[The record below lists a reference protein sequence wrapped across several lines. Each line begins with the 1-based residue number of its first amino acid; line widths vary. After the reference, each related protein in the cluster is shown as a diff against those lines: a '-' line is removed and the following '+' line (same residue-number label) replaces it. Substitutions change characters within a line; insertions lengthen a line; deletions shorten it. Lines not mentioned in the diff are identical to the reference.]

1 MISFDWTTLNQII
14 IKQKK
19 KLPVCV
25 LICLFNK
32 LGRSKAFPQTSHG
45 SKALSP
51 LVGRAFGDDLCT
63 DNDESNRS
71 PVLLAIDD
79 DADESPETD
88 LCSSSVLD
96 GGEIGR
102 RTRDSKDIDKSSG
115 ESVTKKKQN

>member
-1 MISFDWTTLNQII
+1 M
-14 IKQKK
+14 
-19 KLPVCV
+19 CV

-45 SKALSP
+45 NKALSP
-51 LVGRAFGDDLCT
+51 LVGLAFGDDLCT
-63 DNDESNRS
+63 DNDESNKS

-79 DADESPETD
+79 DAEESPDTD

-102 RTRDSKDIDKSSG
+102 STRDSKDVDKSNG
-115 ESVTKKKQN
+115 ESEI

>member
-1 MISFDWTTLNQII
+1 M
-14 IKQKK
+14 
-19 KLPVCV
+19 CV

-45 SKALSP
+45 SKARSP
-51 LVGRAFGDDLCT
+51 LVGRALGDDLCT

-79 DADESPETD
+79 EADESPETD

-115 ESVTKKKQN
+115 ESVTKRNELKLNHEFAQSITTIC